1 MPWMSTSGS
10 MFRVDLYVLADTL
23 SLTAWMAFLDGTV

>member
-1 MPWMSTSGS
+1 MLWMSIPGS
-10 MFRVDLYVLADTL
+10 RCRVDLYVLAEIV